1 MSEWTHDLI
10 VVVPAGL
17 MQQANQLALMLGTS
31 DADAETFKQAD
42 FAVEII
48 TNNDVEGVDE
58 DGNPTS
64 SIEKVI
70 SYGAE
75 RYAIVS
81 TKAVEGIIT
90 YFNTISTAQQ
100 SDEVLTNALLNTLFV
115 ASDFSNSDMTKI
127 QVFFD
132 IDPFIV
138 LDKLNLVRLD
148 E

>member
-1 MSEWTHDLI
+1 MSDWTHDLI
-10 VVVPAGL
+10 VVVPAEL

-48 TNNDVEGVDE
+48 TNNAVEGVDE

-75 RYAIVS
+75 RYAVAS
-81 TKAVEGIIT
+81 TKAVSQILVYFSALPAEIKEFVVFPVFNDGILIG
-90 YFNTISTAQQ
+90 
-100 SDEVLTNALLNTLFV
+100 V
-115 ASDFSNSDMTKI
+115 DMTKV
-127 QVFFD
+127 QVFIDNDQFD
-132 IDPFIV
+132 ILKMFG
-138 LDKLNLVRLD
+138 LARL
-148 E
+148 

>member
-1 MSEWTHDLI
+1 MSDWTHDLI
-10 VVVPAGL
+10 VVVPAEL

-48 TNNDVEGVDE
+48 TNNVVEGVDE

-75 RYAIVS
+75 RYAVAS
-81 TKAVEGIIT
+81 TKAVSQILVYFSALPAEIKEFVVFPVFNDGILIG
-90 YFNTISTAQQ
+90 
-100 SDEVLTNALLNTLFV
+100 V
-115 ASDFSNSDMTKI
+115 DMTKV
-127 QVFFD
+127 QVFIDNDQFD
-132 IDPFIV
+132 ILKMFG
-138 LDKLNLVRLD
+138 LARL
-148 E
+148 

>member
-1 MSEWTHDLI
+1 MSDWAHDLL

-17 MQQANQLALMLGTS
+17 MPQANQLALMLGTS

-48 TNNDVEGVDE
+48 TNNAVEGVDE

-75 RYAIVS
+75 RYAVAS
-81 TKAVEGIIT
+81 TKAVSQILDYFSALPAKIKEFVVFRVFNVGVFTGI
-90 YFNTISTAQQ
+90 
-100 SDEVLTNALLNTLFV
+100 
-115 ASDFSNSDMTKI
+115 DMTKV
-127 QVFFD
+127 QVFIDHDPFD
-132 IDPFIV
+132 I
-138 LDKLNLVRLD
+138 LKMLELVRL
-148 E
+148 

>member
-48 TNNDVEGVDE
+48 TNNAVEGVDE

-75 RYAIVS
+75 RYAVAS
-81 TKAVEGIIT
+81 TKAVSQILD
-90 YFNTISTAQQ
+90 YFAVLPADIKEFVVFPSI
-100 SDEVLTNALLNTLFV
+100 DET
-115 ASDFSNSDMTKI
+115 SIDMTKI
-127 QVFFD
+127 QVFVDFN
-132 IDPFIV
+132 P
-138 LDKLNLVRLD
+138 LALLKLVRL
-148 E
+148 

>member
-1 MSEWTHDLI
+1 MSDWTHDLI
-10 VVVPAGL
+10 VVVPAEL

-48 TNNDVEGVDE
+48 TNNTVEGVDE

-75 RYAIVS
+75 RYAIAS
-81 TKAVEGIIT
+81 TKAVSQILDYFSALPAEIKEFVVFPVFNDGVFTGI
-90 YFNTISTAQQ
+90 
-100 SDEVLTNALLNTLFV
+100 
-115 ASDFSNSDMTKI
+115 DMTKV
-127 QVFFD
+127 QVFIDHDPFD
-132 IDPFIV
+132 I
-138 LDKLNLVRLD
+138 LKMLELVRL
-148 E
+148 

>member
-1 MSEWTHDLI
+1 MSDWTHDLI
-10 VVVPAGL
+10 VVVPAEL

-48 TNNDVEGVDE
+48 TNNAVEGVDE

-75 RYAIVS
+75 RYAIAS
-81 TKAVEGIIT
+81 TKAVSQILDYFSALPAEIKEFVVFPVFNDGVFTGI
-90 YFNTISTAQQ
+90 
-100 SDEVLTNALLNTLFV
+100 
-115 ASDFSNSDMTKI
+115 DMTKV
-127 QVFFD
+127 QVFIDHDPFD
-132 IDPFIV
+132 I
-138 LDKLNLVRLD
+138 LKMLELVRL
-148 E
+148 

>member
-1 MSEWTHDLI
+1 MSNWTHDLI
-10 VVVPAGL
+10 VVVPAEL

-48 TNNDVEGVDE
+48 TNNAVECVDE

-75 RYAIVS
+75 RYAIAS
-81 TKAVEGIIT
+81 TKAVSQILDYFSALPAEIKEFVVFPVFNDGVFTGI
-90 YFNTISTAQQ
+90 
-100 SDEVLTNALLNTLFV
+100 
-115 ASDFSNSDMTKI
+115 DMTKV
-127 QVFFD
+127 QVFIDHDPFD
-132 IDPFIV
+132 I
-138 LDKLNLVRLD
+138 LKMLELVRL
-148 E
+148 

>member
-1 MSEWTHDLI
+1 MSNWTHELLVI
-10 VVVPAGL
+10 VPAGL
-17 MQQANQLALMLGTS
+17 MPQANQLALALGTS

-48 TNNDVEGVDE
+48 TNNAVECVDE

-64 SIEKVI
+64 SIEKAV

-75 RYAIVS
+75 RYAVAS

>member
-1 MSEWTHDLI
+1 MSNWTHDLI
-10 VVVPAGL
+10 VVVPAEL

-48 TNNDVEGVDE
+48 TNNAVEGVDE

-75 RYAIVS
+75 RYAVAS

-115 ASDFSNSDMTKI
+115 ASDFSNSD
-127 QVFFD
+127 
-132 IDPFIV
+132 IV
-138 LDKLNLVRLD
+138 QRG
-148 E
+148 EEYC

>member
-1 MSEWTHDLI
+1 MSNWTHDLI
-10 VVVPAGL
+10 VVVPAEL
-17 MQQANQLALMLGTS
+17 MQQANQLALALGTS
-31 DADAETFKQAD
+31 EADAETFKQAD

-48 TNNDVEGVDE
+48 TNNAVEGVDE

-75 RYAIVS
+75 RYAVAS

-115 ASDFSNSDMTKI
+115 STINPLANITPSPYSSNSSSGINTS
-127 QVFFD
+127 V
-132 IDPFIV
+132 
-138 LDKLNLVRLD
+138 
-148 E
+148 